1 MCDNAL
7 KITYDIMISEVART
21 TGLGMRRKSIRISF
35 DTFMAK
41 SRPGLETGEEEVQVS
56 CDWWRAGHVTT
67 VLTSDWLS
75 GAGGEGEHLL
85 GAAHREEEGE
95 AVRQRA
101 AQVSELNV
109 RDSLHNIWSVFENSY
124 VC

>member
-1 MCDNAL
+1 MVE
-7 KITYDIMISEVART
+7 SW
-21 TGLGMRRKSIRISF
+21 
-35 DTFMAK
+35 
-41 SRPGLETGEEEVQVS
+41 SRDP
-56 CDWWRAGHVTT
+56 

-101 AQVSELNV
+101 AQVSKMKVCE
-109 RDSLHNIWSVFENSY
+109 SLHIIQSL
-124 VC
+124 

>member
-1 MCDNAL
+1 ME
-7 KITYDIMISEVART
+7 SW
-21 TGLGMRRKSIRISF
+21 
-35 DTFMAK
+35 
-41 SRPGLETGEEEVQVS
+41 SRDP
-56 CDWWRAGHVTT
+56 

-101 AQVSELNV
+101 AQVSGLRV
-109 RDSLHNIWSVFENSY
+109 CDSQHNIWGVFKDSY
-124 VC
+124 VLLTSRGLPRIYRIS

>member
-1 MCDNAL
+1 M
-7 KITYDIMISEVART
+7 
-21 TGLGMRRKSIRISF
+21 
-35 DTFMAK
+35 
-41 SRPGLETGEEEVQVS
+41 
-56 CDWWRAGHVTT
+56 TT

-109 RDSLHNIWSVFENSY
+109 HDSLHNIVLCAFTEYCENF
-124 VC
+124 VK